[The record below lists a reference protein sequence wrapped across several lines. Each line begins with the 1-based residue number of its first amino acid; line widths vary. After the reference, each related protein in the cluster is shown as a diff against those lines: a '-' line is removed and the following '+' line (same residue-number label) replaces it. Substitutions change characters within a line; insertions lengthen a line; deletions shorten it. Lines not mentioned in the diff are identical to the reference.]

1 MSQVK
6 HSSDSPLKKSAPLFG
21 SSWVALFLLL
31 RDSLGSNPQALVIA
45 DSPTSRNQTT
55 RH

>member
-1 MSQVK
+1 MNQVK
-6 HSSDSPLKKSAPLFG
+6 HSIDSPLKKSAPLFG

-31 RDSLGSNPQALVIA
+31 RDSLGNNSQALVMA
-45 DSPTSRNQTT
+45 DTPNSRNQTT

>member
-6 HSSDSPLKKSAPLFG
+6 NSTRDPLKNSAPLFG

-31 RDSLGSNPQALVIA
+31 RDSLVGNEQALATA
-45 DSPTSRNQTT
+45 DSSNGNDQGT

>member
-6 HSSDSPLKKSAPLFG
+6 NGMRDPLKHSAPLFG

-31 RDSLGSNPQALVIA
+31 RDSLIGNEQALA
-45 DSPTSRNQTT
+45 TAEPPGGNDQGT